1 MLTASQWQKIENR
14 LFDFQE
20 AVIIKAD
27 GYTLTL
33 VTFRKKSK
41 LIIQIFVNGKC
52 KADWSLKDCEIRH
65 KFFCPKTSCLLSQK
79 QIESYTQNRK
89 FQKELRKQYSYTYYV
104 PYWSAF
110 SRLKSHLIK
119 SCMDMEYTE

>member
-1 MLTASQWQKIENR
+1 MLTTSQWQEIESR

-20 AVIIKAD
+20 TVSIKAD
-27 GYTLTL
+27 GYTLTF

-41 LIIQIFVNGKC
+41 LIIQIFVNEKC
-52 KADWSLKDCEIRH
+52 KTDWALKDCEIRH

-79 QIESYTQNRK
+79 QIESYTKNRK

-104 PYWSAF
+104 PYWSSF
-110 SRLKSHLIK
+110 SRLKNHLIK
-119 SCMDMEYTE
+119 SCMDIEYTE